1 VDCAGHGTG
10 PSATAAHGD
19 RYRGEPAQRVAPT
32 DGVDDGRLVINVG
45 GGAGVLDNWR
55 VWWERERRRPTG
67 GSPAARAFQIY
78 RRRDVLRMLVARDL
92 KRKYATS
99 HLGYVWTLLE
109 PALLITVYWAVFAH
123 VARLGIQ
130 DYVLFLA
137 LGVLPFQWFRAC
149 VNGGSSVLSSN
160 SKLISS
166 ISLPREIYPLSLV
179 LTKTTEFLFTLPII
193 AVVALA
199 YGKTPT
205 VLLVLFPVALLLE
218 MLLNLG
224 LALLFSAWTTL
235 FQDLDRALTS
245 VLRLLFYLSPILYPT
260 GRVPG
265 IGRWFFE
272 LNPLVGIIEM
282 YRASFFEHSALNAHV
297 IAVSVVGALLAF
309 GGGWWAFIRMEPNVL
324 KEL

>member
-1 VDCAGHGTG
+1 M
-10 PSATAAHGD
+10 
-19 RYRGEPAQRVAPT
+19 
-32 DGVDDGRLVINVG
+32 INVG
-45 GGAGVLDNWR
+45 EGAGVLDSWR
-55 VWWERERRRPTG
+55 AWWERERRRPTG

-78 RRRDVLRMLVARDL
+78 RRRDVLWMLVARDL

-99 HLGYVWTLLE
+99 YLGYVWTLLE
-109 PALLITVYWAVFAH
+109 PALLITVYWTVFAH
-123 VARLGIQ
+123 VARLGIK
-130 DYVLFLA
+130 DYLLFLA
-137 LGVLPFQWFRAC
+137 LGVLPFQWFRSS
-149 VNGGSSVLSSN
+149 VNGGSGVLSGN

-166 ISLPREIYPLSLV
+166 INLPREIYPLSLV
-179 LTKTTEFLFTLPII
+179 LTKSVEFLFTLPII

-199 YGKTPT
+199 YGKTPD

-218 MLLNLG
+218 LLLNLG
-224 LALLFSAWTTL
+224 LALLLSAWTTL
-235 FQDLDRALTS
+235 FRDLERALTS
-245 VLRLLFYLSPILYPT
+245 ILRLLFYLSPILYPT

-282 YRASFFEHSALNAHV
+282 YRASFFDNATLSAHV

-309 GGGWWAFIRMEPNVL
+309 IGGWYAFIRMEPNVL